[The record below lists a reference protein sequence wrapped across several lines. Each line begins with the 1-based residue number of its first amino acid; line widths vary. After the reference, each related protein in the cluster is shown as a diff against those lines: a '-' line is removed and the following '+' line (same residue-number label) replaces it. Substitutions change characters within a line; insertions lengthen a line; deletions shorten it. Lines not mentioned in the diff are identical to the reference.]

1 MSETKLSERKLT
13 EKVLTADEFIK
24 KIADVGPSLM
34 FKMRLRFKLS
44 ISLTELDRLLSLFP
58 DGMNVTPVAKDCIL
72 ARMDMTVPFIPD
84 DMVIAKY
91 IGIIKET
98 YTAGGR
104 LTVRDCV
111 FDGFEYLRPVDI
123 IMEE

>member
-1 MSETKLSERKLT
+1 MSETKSSEKRLT
-13 EKVLTADEFIK
+13 EKVLTTDEFIK

-44 ISLTELDRLLSLFP
+44 ISVTELDQLLRMFP
-58 DGMNVTPVAKDCIL
+58 DGMNATPVAKDCIL

-84 DMVIAKY
+84 DIVIAKY
-91 IGIIKET
+91 IDIIKET